1 MVEIASQPK
10 HPTRHLRRGAAFTQ
24 KTPLIGLTR
33 NEPFNTGHPAM
44 TDRLSIAL
52 AQMNPTVGAVT
63 HNRDRIRAA
72 RAEAAARGADLLVC
86 PELALSGAP
95 PQDLLRTSAFLT
107 QMDQALRD
115 LAADTAD
122 GGPALLVGAPWR
134 EQGRLTN
141 AALLLDQGAIAAVR
155 LRVSTPDHDALDES
169 RLFAAGPLPGPVN
182 LRGVRLGLLLG
193 QDLRNPEVSETL
205 SESGAEIL
213 VALNASPFAID
224 GADERLQAAIA
235 RVIESGLPLLH
246 VNLVG
251 GQDSWVFDG
260 ASFAL
265 EADGRLAA
273 HAPSFAEHLLLTRWE
288 RGANDGWFCHE
299 AETLPP
305 LDGLAAVYGALVL
318 GVRDHVNK
326 GHAPGALVDLTGDA
340 ASSLV
345 AAIAVDA
352 LGADRVHAV
361 TTPTPD
367 SAPEE
372 LADAAEI
379 AALLGCRLNTLP
391 IQPIARAFDS
401 LLAPVFSGRD
411 AEDATDTLH
420 ARARGVTLAA
430 LAQTVGGAA
439 LSSLTRTDRLIG
451 GPALARGVFGDCAV
465 LADLPQTMVL
475 ALARWRN
482 ANAPTDGRG
491 PAGRVAPERVLSRP
505 QQRGGLP
512 TAEALDDLL
521 ERLTGGKPTLDAA
534 GVAALGSD
542 ADTVNRV
549 WRLTQAAEATRRQT
563 PPGPRIARRTMERDR
578 TFPIHNGFTALAE

>member
-1 MVEIASQPK
+1 
-10 HPTRHLRRGAAFTQ
+10 
-24 KTPLIGLTR
+24 
-33 NEPFNTGHPAM
+33 M

-63 HNRDRIRAA
+63 ANRDRIRAA
-72 RAEAAARGADLLVC
+72 RAEAAARGADLLIC
-86 PELALSGAP
+86 PELALSGCPTA
-95 PQDLLRTSAFLT
+95 DLSRIPAFLD
-107 QMDQALRD
+107 QIEQALRD

-134 EQGRLTN
+134 ERDQLVN
-141 AALLLDQGAIAAVR
+141 AALLLAQGTIAAVR
-155 LRVSTPDHDALDES
+155 LRGAAPDHDGLDES
-169 RLFAAGPLPGPVN
+169 RLFTAGPLPGPVN
-182 LRGVRLGLLLG
+182 LRGVRLGLLIG
-193 QDLRNPEVSETL
+193 ADLRNPDVIETL

-213 VALNASPFAID
+213 VALNASPFAI
-224 GADERLQAAIA
+224 GAADERLQAAVA

-251 GQDSWVFDG
+251 GQDAWVFDG

-273 HAPSFAEHLLLTRWE
+273 HAPSCAEHLLLTRWE

-318 GVRDHVNK
+318 GLRDHVNK
-326 GHAPGALVDLTGDA
+326 GHAPGALVDLSGDA
-340 ASSLV
+340 ASALV

-372 LADAAEI
+372 LADVAEI
-379 AALLGCRLNTLP
+379 AALLGCRLDTLP
-391 IQPIARAFDS
+391 IQPITRAFDS

-411 AEDATDTLH
+411 AQDATDNLR
-420 ARARGVTLAA
+420 ARTRGVTVAA
-430 LAQTVGGAA
+430 LAETVGAVA
-439 LSSLTRTDRLIG
+439 LSTLTKTDRLIG
-451 GPALARGVFGDCAV
+451 GPALVNGLFGGYAV
-465 LADLPQTMVL
+465 LADAPQSLAL

-482 ANAPTDGRG
+482 AHSPADGRG
-491 PAGRVAPERVLSRP
+491 PAGRVVPERVLARSDAKTATPGVNDRD
-505 QQRGGLP
+505 RLP
-512 TAEALDDLL
+512 PAEALDALL
-521 ERLTGGKPTLDAA
+521 DRLTGEKPSA
-534 GVAALGSD
+534 GADGVPLLGQD
-542 ADTVNRV
+542 ADMVNRV
-549 WRLTQAAEATRRQT
+549 WRLMQAAEATRRQS
-563 PPGPRIARRTMERDR
+563 PPGPRITRQTTGHDPR
-578 TFPIHNGFTALAE
+578 FPIRNGVTAIAERAR

>member
-1 MVEIASQPK
+1 
-10 HPTRHLRRGAAFTQ
+10 
-24 KTPLIGLTR
+24 
-33 NEPFNTGHPAM
+33 M

-63 HNRDRIRAA
+63 ANRDRIRAA

-86 PELALSGAP
+86 PELALSGGP

-107 QMDQALRD
+107 QVDQALRD

-155 LRVSTPDHDALDES
+155 LRVSTPDHDGLDES
-169 RLFAAGPLPGPVN
+169 RLFTAGPLPGPVN
-182 LRGVRLGLLLG
+182 LRGVRLGLLIG

-213 VALNASPFAID
+213 VALNAGPFAID

-235 RVIESGLPLLH
+235 RVIESSLPLLH

-251 GQDSWVFDG
+251 GQDAWVFDG

-273 HAPSFAEHLLLTRWE
+273 HAPSFTEHLLLIRWE
-288 RGANDGWFCHE
+288 RGADNGWFCHE

-318 GVRDHVNK
+318 GLRDHVNK
-326 GHAPGALVDLTGDA
+326 GHAPGALVDLAGDA
-340 ASSLV
+340 ASALV

-361 TTPTPD
+361 TTPAPD

-379 AALLGCRLNTLP
+379 AALLGCRLDTLP

-411 AEDATDTLH
+411 AKDAKDATDTLH
-420 ARARGVTLAA
+420 ARTRGVTLVA
-430 LAQTVGGAA
+430 LAETVGAVA
-439 LSSLTRTDRLIG
+439 LSTLTKTDRMIG
-451 GPALARGVFGDCAV
+451 GPALVKGLFGGYAV
-465 LADLPQTMVL
+465 LADAPHSMAL

-482 ANAPTDGRG
+482 AHSPTDGRG
-491 PAGRVAPERVLSRP
+491 PAGRVVPERVLARSDAKAATPGVNDRD
-505 QQRGGLP
+505 RLP
-512 TAEALDDLL
+512 PTDALDALL
-521 ERLTGGKPTLDAA
+521 DHLTGEKPSA
-534 GVAALGSD
+534 D
-542 ADTVNRV
+542 ADMVNRV
-549 WRLTQAAEATRRQT
+549 WRLTQATEATRRQS
-563 PPGPRIARRTMERDR
+563 PPGPRITGRTTGHDPR
-578 TFPIHNGFTALAE
+578 FPLQNGVTAIP